1 MSGLTEKEISHN
13 TAEEFSSPVDTAP
26 TPAGESPS
34 VDKTPPSIDD
44 LLPPS
49 DDLKATVDHRL
60 PPAADA
66 PPKDTEDTAK
76 PEAWPYL
83 PHEVIEEKWQQAV
96 NTGPRLMGRQVSYAL
111 AASLKRDPNDT
122 APTQPHLSAYSTA
135 TADETG
141 LVALA
146 SLSQDLSVQQRIALL
161 TEVQALENLAI
172 KARALLLLV
181 PQLSGEKRRLTI
193 REIYEA
199 SKAVKN
205 PSECARLLTTLLPLL
220 HSSEESELPSGIV
233 AETMDIASTIKDT
246 EARLR
251 SLTALAPYL
260 PPTVRIALLL
270 AVLDTIA
277 TLPQSDAQA
286 GALVSLA
293 PHLTGE
299 VHHRTLTVAAHIKD
313 PAPRA
318 RVLTVLAQHLPARLQ
333 PRLRAAALEAIASI
347 PNEEER
353 AIALADFAPH
363 LEDVNENDESFPVL
377 LERALALGVNMNR
390 RDARAR
396 ALVGLQARLP
406 HNLQGE
412 ALAAVNAIPDEH
424 DRAQMLADL
433 APSLPPDLSVAAL
446 AIAHD
451 IRQRDAR
458 FLALKALGS
467 RMNEKA
473 AERTWLDALAVAVAL
488 PRQLE
493 RVMALGELA
502 PNLPAELKHRTL
514 VNALTTARSIT
525 KERARVRAIATLAPL
540 LGDYQQLLADALADA
555 YTISNPV
562 EKVSALIALV
572 PFLPEEPR
580 NKTIEVALGGMREIT
595 VEYRRSRAL
604 ASLAPQLEG
613 EALKTATDIALDIA
627 DPYDRSTTLMAL
639 LSRVLEDGRE
649 EMLKHIWDAAR
660 DIMDHYDRATALS
673 NLWPH
678 ATADMQAEIVRAV
691 LDAVKEISDDYDRA
705 SGISVFAPLLAA
717 ESMPSALPSDSQVLR
732 EALLAACRIDT
743 SAARAEALAD
753 LIPYW
758 TDVHPTPIAYTLWCE
773 ILPQLSQRPV
783 PQLLSDIAAL
793 TPVLRAIGGKA
804 AAEEAT
810 RVVAA
815 ARKW

>member
-1 MSGLTEKEISHN
+1 MSGLTEGEITQN
-13 TAEEFSSPVDTAP
+13 TAEELSSTVDAAP
-26 TPAGESPS
+26 TPIGESAAADDWLPS
-34 VDKTPPSIDD
+34 VDD
-44 LLPPS
+44 LLLAVEAMPS
-49 DDLKATVDHRL
+49 PEK
-60 PPAADA
+60 DA
-66 PPKDTEDTAK
+66 PDSDKEGP
-76 PEAWPYL
+76 WPYL
-83 PHEVIEEKWQQAV
+83 PAEIIEQKWRQAV
-96 NTGPRLMGRQVSYAL
+96 NAGPRMMGRQVSFAL
-111 AASLKRDPNDT
+111 AASLKSDPNAT
-122 APTQPHLSAYSTA
+122 APTRPHVSSYTMA
-135 TADETG
+135 TTDQTG
-141 LVALA
+141 LLALA
-146 SLSQDLSVQQRIALL
+146 GLSQDLSVQQRIVLL
-161 TEVQALENLAI
+161 NEVEGLENPAI
-172 KARALLLLV
+172 KARAMLLLV
-181 PQLSGEKRRLTI
+181 PHLSGEKRRLTI
-193 REIYEA
+193 RETYQA
-199 SKAVKN
+199 TSAVKH
-205 PSECARLLTTLLPLL
+205 PVERARLLMALLPLL
-220 HSSEESELPSGIV
+220 HGSEDNELPSGII
-233 AETMDIASTIKDT
+233 AETLDVASAIKNT

-293 PHLTGE
+293 PYLMGE

-347 PNEEER
+347 PNEDER
-353 AIALADFAPH
+353 AIALAGFAPH

-390 RDARAR
+390 RDARAK

-433 APSLPPDLSVAAL
+433 ALSLPPDLSVAAL

-467 RMNEKA
+467 RMNKKA

-493 RVMALGELA
+493 RVMALSELA
-502 PNLPAELKHRTL
+502 PNLPPELKHRTL

-525 KERARVRAIATLAPL
+525 KERARVRALSTLAPL
-540 LGDYQQLLADALADA
+540 LSDYDQLLADALADA
-555 YTISNPV
+555 YTITNPV
-562 EKVSALIALV
+562 EKASALIALV

-580 NKTIEVALGGMREIT
+580 TKTIEVALEGMREIT

-604 ASLAPQLEG
+604 ASLALQLAG
-613 EALKTATDIALDIA
+613 EALQTAIDIALDIA
-627 DPYDRSTTLMAL
+627 DPYDRSTTLIAL
-639 LSRVLEDGRE
+639 LNRLPQDGQED
-649 EMLKHIWDAAR
+649 MLKHIWDAAR
-660 DIMDHYDRATALS
+660 DIIDHYDRATALS
-673 NLWPH
+673 ALWPK
-678 ATADMQAEIVRAV
+678 ATPEMQPDIVRAV

-717 ESMPSALPSDSQVLR
+717 EAMPSALPSESQVLR
-732 EALLAACRIDT
+732 EALLATCQIDA
-743 SAARAEALAD
+743 SAARAEVFAS
-753 LIPYW
+753 LIPHW
-758 TDVHPTPIAYTLWCE
+758 TAVHPPTIAYALWCE
-773 ILPQLSQRPV
+773 MLPQLSHRPV

-793 TPVLRAIGGKA
+793 TPVLRAIGGKTA
-804 AAEEAT
+804 VEEAT
-810 RVVAA
+810 RAIAA
-815 ARKW
+815 ARQW